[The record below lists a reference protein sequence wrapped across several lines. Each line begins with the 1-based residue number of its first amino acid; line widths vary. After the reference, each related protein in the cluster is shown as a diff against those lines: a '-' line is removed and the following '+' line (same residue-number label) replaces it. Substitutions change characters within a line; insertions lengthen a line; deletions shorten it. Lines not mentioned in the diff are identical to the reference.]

1 MAMKTVEQLSEAKC
15 LPCEGGVEPCPLD
28 HARAQLSAIPLWSL
42 SDDGRWIRRQVRFK
56 NFVEAVQCVN
66 RIADLA
72 EAEGHHPDLHITGYR
87 ILGIELTTHAIGG
100 LSDNDFIVA
109 AKIDQLIG
117 SQFPSAKVHP

>member
-1 MAMKTVEQLSEAKC
+1 MAIESAQELTQRKC
-15 LPCEGGVEPCPLD
+15 LPCEGGVDPGPLD
-28 HARAQLSAIPLWSL
+28 HSRAQMAAIPHWSL

-109 AKIDQLIG
+109 AKIDQLIT